1 MKLHNWGKYP
11 LADARL
17 YPTATYAAAKSTLDQ
32 LSGQPIIP
40 RGNGRCY
47 GDSALQQTVVST
59 LKLNKLLRLDEAA
72 GVVQLQAG
80 VLLED
85 LLSIIVPKG
94 LFLAVV
100 PGTRLITIGGAIAAN
115 VHGKN
120 HHQAGAFGSYV
131 QSFKLLTADGQLLLC
146 SSTENE
152 MLFKNTIGGMGT
164 TGIILE
170 ATLQLSKI
178 ETAYYQQKSYPATSL
193 PHLFELFEQHE
204 SQPYMVAWI
213 DGLAPP
219 DELGRGVLHTGRPC
233 ANKDLE
239 AHAIPNSLKV
249 HPPAKLS
256 IPGITP
262 SWLLQSIVLRLNNL
276 YYRWNHRKSVQQI
289 KHYASFF
296 FPLDAIKHWNNLYGK
311 NGLLQYQFVL
321 PFSSSAEGITA
332 ILETIK
338 ASRLCPY
345 LIVLKRMGQH
355 SPHAAATD
363 FPMPGY
369 SLAIDFK
376 YSSKVLDLF
385 HLLDE
390 MVIQHS
396 GRIYLTKDARL
407 PAAAFRKMYPEA
419 VLHSPQIFRSLQ
431 SERLFDL

>member
-1 MKLHNWGKYP
+1 MKLYNWGKYP
-11 LADARL
+11 FSDANLHLADS
-17 YPTATYAAAKSTLDQ
+17 YSTVGSTLNQ
-32 LSGQPIIP
+32 LSGQAVIP

-47 GDSALQQTVVST
+47 GDSALQENVCST
-59 LKLNKLLRLDEAA
+59 LKLNKLLQLDEVS
-72 GVVQLQAG
+72 GTIRLQAG

-85 LLSIIVPKG
+85 LLSVLVPKG
-94 LFLAVV
+94 LFLPVV

-120 HHQAGAFGSYV
+120 HHHAGAFGNHV

-146 SSTENE
+146 SRTKNE
-152 MLFKNTIGGMGT
+152 TLFKNTIGGMGT
-164 TGIILE
+164 TGIVLE
-170 ATLQLSKI
+170 ATLLLSKI
-178 ETAYYQQKSYPATSL
+178 ETTYYQQKSYLATSL
-193 PHLFELFEQHE
+193 SHLFELFEQHHA
-204 SQPYMVAWI
+204 QPYLVAWM
-213 DGLAPP
+213 DGLAAGNQ
-219 DELGRGVLHTGRPC
+219 LGRGVLHTGKPC
-233 ANKDLE
+233 TRQDL
-239 AHAIPNSLKV
+239 ASQTMPNPLKV

-256 IPGITP
+256 IPGIVP
-262 SWLLQSIVLRLNNL
+262 SWLLQPIVLRLNNL
-276 YYRWNHRKSVQQI
+276 YYRWSNRKSVQHI

-311 NGLLQYQFVL
+311 RGLLQYQFVL
-321 PFSSSAEGITA
+321 PFSSSTDGITA
-332 ILETIK
+332 VLEAIK

-345 LIVLKRMGQH
+345 LVVLKRMGEH
-355 SPHAAATD
+355 TPYAATD

-390 MVIQHS
+390 IVIQHS

-407 PAAAFRKMYPEA
+407 PAAAFQKMYPEA
-419 VLHSPQIFRSLQ
+419 VLHSPHIFRSLQ